1 MTATLEFLGATR
13 TVTGSRFLLDVSG
26 HRTLVDCGL
35 YQGAKELRLR
45 NWEPLP
51 VAASSIDD
59 VVLTHAHIDHA
70 GYLPRLCRDGFRGA
84 VHVTSATADL
94 LPIMLAD
101 SGHLQEEEAEYHNL
115 RGTSKHHPA
124 LPLYT
129 AADGLKA
136 AARATGHAYGE
147 RVELDPVLSLE
158 LVPAGHIIGAAT
170 VTCEVATAGGRR
182 RVVFS
187 GDLGRYGA
195 PIMPDPTPIGDA
207 DYIVVEST
215 YGDRDHDPTPVADQ
229 LARVL
234 IETAARDGATVIPA
248 FAVGRTQEIMYH
260 LTELER
266 AGRIPR
272 IPCYIDSPMAM
283 RATDVYRAH
292 RHELDGDMQARSIEG
307 ASPLE
312 SRRFRITTS
321 PAESRG
327 IHAIPGPVIIIAG
340 SGMVTGGRVLHHLRE
355 RLPDPRT
362 TVLLVGYQALG
373 TRGRALADGA
383 ATVRIFGQEVAVRAD
398 VVTVHGLSAHAD
410 RAGLLRWLRTARRV
424 PRGVSVVHGEPG
436 PASALAEAIDRE
448 LGWRVSM
455 PNFRDRVSFD

>member
-1 MTATLEFLGATR
+1 MSATLTFLGATG
-13 TVTGSRFLLDVSG
+13 TVTGSKFLLDVAE

-51 VAASSIDD
+51 IAAGSVDD

-70 GYLPRLCRDGFRGA
+70 GYLPRLCLDGFHGA
-84 VHVTSATADL
+84 IHVTHATADL

-129 AADGLKA
+129 AAEGLRA
-136 AARATGHAYGE
+136 AGRVTGRSYGD
-147 RVELDPVLSLE
+147 RVRLQDDLSVE
-158 LVPAGHIIGAAT
+158 FAPAGHIIGAAT
-170 VTCEVATAGGRR
+170 LTVDVRTAAGHR

-215 YGDRDHDPTPVADQ
+215 YGDRAHDPTPVADQ
-229 LARVL
+229 LERVL
-234 IETAARDGATVIPA
+234 IETAAREGAIVIPA

-260 LTELER
+260 LTQLER
-266 AGRIPR
+266 AGRIPK

-292 RHELDGDMQARSIEG
+292 PDELDGDTQA
-307 ASPLE
+307 LVE
-312 SRRFRITTS
+312 SHRFRITATA
-321 PAESRG
+321 AESRG
-327 IHAIPGPVIIIAG
+327 IHAVPGPLIIIAG
-340 SGMVTGGRVLHHLRE
+340 SGMVTGGRVLHHLRA
-355 RLPDPRT
+355 RLRDPRT

-373 TRGRALADGA
+373 TRGRSLADGA
-383 ATVRIFGQEVAVRAD
+383 ASVRIFGEDVPVRAQ
-398 VVTVHGLSAHAD
+398 VVTIHGLSAHAD
-410 RAGLLRWLRTARRV
+410 QPGLLRWLRTARRA
-424 PRGVSVVHGEPG
+424 PRGVFVVHGEPG
-436 PASALAEAIDRE
+436 PAAALAERVSRD
-448 LGWRVSM
+448 LGWSVTV
-455 PNFRDRVSFD
+455 PGYRDCAPLE